1 MPSAKHAAAPNS
13 RSCCS
18 TSLLDFFQSGF
29 PCPLVHVPSCCLSP
43 VPPSLMTAIPSGL
56 TSPRSI
62 ATQHIPLVF
71 RSSQTSL
78 VFVVLHLFVSLG
90 LSILS
95 PSLHENVSPPEANGF
110 VCFPAP
116 ARTREGASDAF

>member
-62 ATQHIPLVF
+62 ATH
-71 RSSQTSL
+71 TSL
-78 VFVVLHLFVSLG
+78 LCLG
-90 LSILS
+90 LLRPLWYLLS
-95 PSLHENVSPPEANGF
+95 CIYLSHLDCRS
-110 VCFPAP
+110 FPHLC
-116 ARTREGASDAF
+116 TRM

>member
-1 MPSAKHAAAPNS
+1 MLFHLPPRFLSKWFSLSTRARALLLFVPSATFPDDRHPKRPHLAPLH
-13 RSCCS
+13 RH
-18 TSLLDFFQSGF
+18 
-29 PCPLVHVPSCCLSP
+29 P
-43 VPPSLMTAIPSGL
+43 
-56 TSPRSI
+56 
-62 ATQHIPLVF
+62 HIPLVF